1 MTKTTTKKPAA
12 KLDLFKDNKSE
23 YASPKKPA
31 WVEVASGQYLSII
44 GRGAPGGDAFTEK
57 LGALYAIAYTAK
69 MASKAA
75 GCDYKVCPLEGLWW
89 GSDDKADFADQPR
102 ETWNW
107 KLLIRT
113 PDSISKADVERAAAA
128 ARKKGKPAEV
138 AEVRL
143 ERMAEGCCVQML
155 HVGSY
160 ECENATI
167 GEMLSFVAEQ
177 NLSVHGLHHEIYLSD
192 PRRVAPEKLKTILR
206 FPVR

>member
-1 MTKTTTKKPAA
+1 MTKTATS
-12 KLDLFKDNKSE
+12 KLDLVKANKSE
-23 YASPKKPA
+23 YVSPKKPA
-31 WVEVASGQYLSII
+31 LVEVGSAQYLTIT
-44 GRGAPGGDAFTEK
+44 GRGEPGGEVFTEK

-113 PDSISKADVERAAAA
+113 PDSIGKTDVAHAAAA
-128 ARKKGKPAEV
+128 AREKGKPAEV

-143 ERMAEGCCVQML
+143 EQMAEGCCVQML